1 MFWSLPLKQFC
12 ILEPITWANE
22 GMKMPLLPKN
32 APETEKAKI
41 QQKVKT
47 KQLWL
52 DKRTD
57 D

>member
-1 MFWSLPLKQFC
+1 MLWSLPLKQFC

-32 APETEKAKI
+32 APEIEKAKT